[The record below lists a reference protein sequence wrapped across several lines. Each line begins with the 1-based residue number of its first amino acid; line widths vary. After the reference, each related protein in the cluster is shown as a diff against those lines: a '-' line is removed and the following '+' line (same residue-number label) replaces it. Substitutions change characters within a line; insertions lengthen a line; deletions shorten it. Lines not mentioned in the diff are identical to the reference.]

1 MSENTNPKIVT
12 RFAPSPTGYLHVG
25 GLRTALYAYLMAKKS
40 GGRFLLRIEDTDQ
53 ARTVEGGVENIARS
67 LAWAGIIPD
76 EGIQLDENGAIT
88 ETGHNGPYTQSLR
101 LNLYKKYAEELVEKG
116 FAYPCFC
123 SSERLEEVKNQRQ
136 ADKLPPG
143 YDGLCKTLSKEEVE
157 AKLKAGD
164 KHVIRLSMP
173 EVGASVFEDLIR
185 GKVSFQYSDVDDQV
199 LLKSDG
205 FPTYHLAVVVDDHHM
220 EVTHVIRGEEWIS
233 STPKHLYLYECFGWD
248 APHFAHLPLLLNSDR
263 SKLSKRQGDVAVM
276 DYKEKGY
283 LPEALLNFVAFL
295 GWNPGDEREL
305 FTLKELVEEFSLRNV
320 NKSGAIF
327 NLEKLD
333 WYNHEY
339 LKKLSKEEFESYVD
353 NFMPAVAKESD
364 NYKEVLPRLL
374 GTLIERIEKGTDI
387 TETYEE
393 NISYFFTKPNIQDE
407 SMIIWKSL
415 KDDTE
420 GLPKTKQYLAE
431 ACVILEGLE
440 DDKWNDK
447 EAIKDAV
454 WPLTDKYGRGEVL
467 WPLRVSLS
475 GREKSPDPFEL
486 CFILGKEEVL
496 RRI

>member
-1 MSENTNPKIVT
+1 MSENTNQKIVT

-76 EGIQLDENGAIT
+76 EGIHLDENGSIT
-88 ETGHNGPYTQSLR
+88 ETGSNGPYTQSLR

-116 FAYPCFC
+116 NAYYCFC
-123 SSERLEEVKNQRQ
+123 TPERLEEVKNQRQ

-143 YDGLCKTLSKEEVE
+143 YDGLCKKLSNEEVE

-233 STPKHLYLYECFGWD
+233 STPKHLYLYECFGWN

-305 FTLKELVEEFSLRNV
+305 FTLKELVEEFSLEKV

-339 LKKLSKEEFESYVD
+339 LKKLGKEEFESYVD
-353 NFMPAVAKESD
+353 NFMPAAAKESD

-407 SMIIWKSL
+407 NMIIWKSL
-415 KDDTE
+415 KDDAE
-420 GLPKTKQYLAE
+420 GLPKSKQYLAE
-431 ACVILEGLE
+431 VCDILSNLE
-440 DDKWNDK
+440 DDKWSDK
-447 EAIKDAV
+447 EAIKDV
-454 WPLTDKYGRGEVL
+454 IWPLTDKYGRGEVL

>member
-53 ARTVEGGVENIARS
+53 ARTVEGGVENIVRS
-67 LAWAGIIPD
+67 LTWAGIIPD

-101 LNLYKKYAEELVEKG
+101 LHLYKKYAEELVEKG

-233 STPKHLYLYECFGWD
+233 STPKHLYLYECFGWN

-305 FTLKELVEEFSLRNV
+305 FTLKELVEEFSVTKV
-320 NKSGAIF
+320 NESGAIF

-339 LKKLSKEEFESYVD
+339 LKKLSHEEFERYVD

-407 SMIIWKSL
+407 SMIVWKSL
-415 KDDTE
+415 KDDAE
-420 GLPKTKQYLAE
+420 GLPKSKQYLAE
-431 ACVILEGLE
+431 ARTILQGLE
-440 DDKWNDK
+440 DDKWSDK

-467 WPLRVSLS
+467 WPLRVTLS